1 MKLSLEEIKENLCY
15 NDLRNPN
22 ATIDEETAK
31 KIAESNVDC
40 YCDNCFRG
48 KTRLAEELLRY
59 YYMVN
64 DK

>member
-1 MKLSLEEIKENLCY
+1 MLTLEEIKENLCY
-15 NDLRNPN
+15 NDLRNPD

-31 KIAESNVDC
+31 EIAESNVDC

-64 DK
+64 EK